1 MNINDLIKSL
11 KETEQTV
18 AVNEPVIISA
28 LRIERAEDEDT
39 ARLTGFV
46 SALNANIRL
55 DDEKA
60 FEEIKKLGRPGEV
73 TTRDAGD
80 TKIHS
85 RAINGVVV
93 EAKVSPVRERTT
105 SGGKLRRECSIVEIL
120 SVRKSG
126 FAISADDP
134 FAV

>member
-18 AVNEPVIISA
+18 AINEPVIISA
-28 LRIERAEDEDT
+28 LRIERAEEEET
-39 ARLTGFV
+39 VRVTGFV
-46 SALNANIRL
+46 ASLNANVRI

-73 TTRDAGD
+73 TVRDAGD

-120 SVRKSG
+120 GVRKSG
-126 FAISADDP
+126 FSVSKDDP

>member
-11 KETEQTV
+11 QSAEQPV
-18 AVNEPVIISA
+18 AINEPVIISA
-28 LRIERAEDEDT
+28 LRIERAEEDDT
-39 ARLTGFV
+39 VRLTGFV
-46 SALNANIRL
+46 ASLNANVRIE
-55 DDEKA
+55 DERA
-60 FEEIKKLGRPGEV
+60 FEEIKKLGRPGEITV
-73 TTRDAGD
+73 RDAGD

-105 SGGKLRRECSIVEIL
+105 SGGKVRRECSVVEIIG
-120 SVRKSG
+120 VRKSG

>member
-18 AVNEPVIISA
+18 AINEPVIISA
-28 LRIERAEDEDT
+28 LRIERAEEEET
-39 ARLTGFV
+39 VRVTGFV
-46 SALNANIRL
+46 ASLNANVRI

-73 TTRDAGD
+73 TVRDAGD

-85 RAINGVVV
+85 RPVNGVVV

-105 SGGKLRRECSIVEIL
+105 SGGKSRRECSVVEIL
-120 SVRKSG
+120 NVRKSG
-126 FAISADDP
+126 FTVSKDDP